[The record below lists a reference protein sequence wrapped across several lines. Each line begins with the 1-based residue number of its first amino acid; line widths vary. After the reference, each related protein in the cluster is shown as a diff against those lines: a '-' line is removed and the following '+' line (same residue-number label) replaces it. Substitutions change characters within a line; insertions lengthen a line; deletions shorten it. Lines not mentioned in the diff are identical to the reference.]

1 MVRIER
7 GNVVLK
13 VQEHEVQRY
22 LKLGYNVTDDTG
34 KVLKEAIPNDF
45 GVLQRHYVESKKRI
59 EELELTVIKLTEEKE
74 ELQNAVTTLAEEN
87 SRLAQSA
94 KPTKKNTKATETPDT
109 TE

>member
-7 GNVVLK
+7 GNVVLR

-22 LKLGYNVTDDTG
+22 IKLGYNVTDETG

-45 GVLQRHYVESKKRI
+45 GVLQRHYVESKKKI

-74 ELQNAVTTLAEEN
+74 ELQNAVTALAEEN

-94 KPTKKNTKATETPDT
+94 KPTKKKPETTETP
-109 TE
+109 EINE

>member
-7 GNVVLK
+7 GNVVLR

-34 KVLKEAIPNDF
+34 KVLQEAIPNDL
-45 GVLQRHYVESKKRI
+45 GTLQKHYVESRKKI
-59 EELELTVIKLTEEKE
+59 EELEAIVAKLTAE
-74 ELQNAVTTLAEEN
+74 NANLAK
-87 SRLAQSA
+87 SA
-94 KPTKKNTKATETPDT
+94 KSTTTKSKKPET

>member
-22 LKLGYNVTDDTG
+22 LKLGYNVTDNTG
-34 KVLKEAIPNDF
+34 KVLKEAIPNDL
-45 GVLQRHYVESKKRI
+45 GTLQRHYVESKKKI
-59 EELELTVIKLTEEKE
+59 EELEAIVAKLT
-74 ELQNAVTTLAEEN
+74 AEN
-87 SRLAQSA
+87 SLLAKSA
-94 KPTKKNTKATETPDT
+94 KSTATTKKKSNT